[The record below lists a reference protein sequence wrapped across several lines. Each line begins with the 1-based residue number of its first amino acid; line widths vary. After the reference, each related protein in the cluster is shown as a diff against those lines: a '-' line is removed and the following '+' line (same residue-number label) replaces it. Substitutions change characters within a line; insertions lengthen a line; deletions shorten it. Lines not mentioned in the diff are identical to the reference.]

1 MSNSQVTIYRER
13 LWAAPWL
20 FISTALVIPA
30 SLLVFLPI
38 NQMVGVIVAIV
49 LYLGCVAALLLGSP
63 AIAVTDTEFIAGKA
77 RLPISIVGAVS
88 GYSGMDARDE
98 RGPHL
103 DARAWLLIRGWIDP
117 VVKVQVLD
125 ADDPT
130 PYWIVSTRRPAGVID
145 AVEKAKAAAKAS
157 A

>member
-13 LWAAPWL
+13 LWPTPWL
-20 FISTALVIPA
+20 FLSTALVIPA

-38 NQMVGVIVAIV
+38 NQTVGVIVAIV
-49 LYLGCVAALLLGSP
+49 LYLGCVGLLLLGSP
-63 AIAVTDTEFIAGKA
+63 AVTVTDTEFIAGKA
-77 RLPISIVGAVS
+77 RLPIAIVGTVA
-88 GYSGMDARDE
+88 GFSGMDARNE

-103 DARAWLLIRGWIDP
+103 DARAWLLIRGWVDP
-117 VVKVQVLD
+117 IVKVDVKD

-130 PYWIVSTRRPAGVID
+130 PYWIVSTRRPEAIID
-145 AVEKAKAAAKAS
+145 AVAQAKAAAKTS

>member
-13 LWAAPWL
+13 LWPTPWL

-38 NQMVGVIVAIV
+38 NQTVGVIVAIV
-49 LYLGCVAALLLGSP
+49 LYLGCVALLMLGSP
-63 AIAVTDTEFIAGKA
+63 VIAVTETEIIAGKA
-77 RLPISIVGAVS
+77 RLPIGVVGTVS
-88 GYSGMDARDE
+88 GFSGMDARDE

-103 DARAWLLIRGWIDP
+103 DARAWLLIRGWVDP
-117 VVKVQVLD
+117 VVKVELTD
-125 ADDPT
+125 PDDPA
-130 PYWIVSTRRPAGVID
+130 PYWIVSTRHPDTVMD
-145 AVEKAKAAAKAS
+145 AVAQAKAAAKAS

>member
-38 NQMVGVIVAIV
+38 NQTVGIIVAIV
-49 LYLGCVAALLLGSP
+49 LYLGCVAGLLLGSP

-77 RLPISIVGAVS
+77 RLPISIVGEVS
-88 GYSGMDARDE
+88 GYSAMDARDQ
-98 RGPHL
+98 RGPQL

-130 PYWIVSTRRPAGVID
+130 PYWIVSTRRPAEVID
-145 AVEKAKAAAKAS
+145 AVHKAKAAAKAT